1 MSQPMVNGDKPSS
14 EFISHLTSYPV
25 VSDSISTF
33 KSNPYG
39 KKSLDLGNQGFET
52 FVKPV
57 LPYAQKPY
65 GYVAPIVAKAD
76 SIADGG
82 LSKVDQTFPIV
93 KQDTQKIKGTVLDF
107 AFLPFRMAG
116 EGKDYVL
123 NTYSTE
129 YKKCG
134 GDGMVA
140 GGKALITSGLVF
152 TSDSLAWLSSFLGAK
167 KEQAK
172 GMAKEKTNN

>member
-1 MSQPMVNGDKPSS
+1 MKNINSQSQ
-14 EFISHLTSYPV
+14 HLTSYPV

-39 KKSLDLGNQGFET
+39 KKSLDLADTGFET

-65 GYVAPIVAKAD
+65 GLVAPIVAKAD
-76 SIADGG
+76 AMADGG

-93 KQDTQKIKGTVLDF
+93 KQDTDKIKGTVLDY
-107 AFLPFRMAG
+107 AFLPFRLAG
-116 EGKDYVL
+116 EGREYAL
-123 NTYSTE
+123 NTYSAE

-134 GDGMVA
+134 GDGVVA
-140 GGKALITSGLVF
+140 GGKALITTGLVF

-167 KEQAK
+167 KEQTK
-172 GMAKEKTNN
+172 NVVKEKTNN